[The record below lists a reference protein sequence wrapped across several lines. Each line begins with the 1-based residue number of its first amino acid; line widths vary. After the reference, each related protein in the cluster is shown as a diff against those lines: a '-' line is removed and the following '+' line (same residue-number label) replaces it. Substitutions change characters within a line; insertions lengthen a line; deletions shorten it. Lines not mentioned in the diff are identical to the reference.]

1 MTAERAYAVTFTA
14 REQAELVPVAEPS
27 APLGPRE
34 VAGRTLASVISTG
47 TELAVYQLAES
58 FPARTGYA
66 AVFEVEAV
74 GAQVTDVKPGDRL
87 LCLGPHQS
95 RQRVAR
101 DEAVLVPE
109 GMAPEVA
116 AFARMMAV
124 SMSTLTTT
132 TARPPEKVLVMGLG
146 LVGNLAVQVFAACG
160 YEVIASEPDARRREL
175 AQRAGIAPVFPA
187 VPVENPGIA
196 GQVGL
201 ALDCSGHEQAV
212 LDACRVVRK
221 RGEVV
226 LVATPWRRRSDMG
239 AHDVLRAVFHNYVV
253 LRSGWE
259 WELPRQRTDFQVNSI
274 FGNFAG
280 ALRWLAEGRVRVDG
294 LYALRPPRE
303 APRAYQDLLH
313 GRAEGLTFV
322 FDWGDCP

>member
-1 MTAERAYAVTFTA
+1 VNAEPAYAVAFTA
-14 REQAELVPVAEPS
+14 RERAELVPAEEPS
-27 APLGPRE
+27 APPGPRE

-66 AVFEVEAV
+66 AVFEVGEV
-74 GAQVTDVKPGDRL
+74 GAEITDVKPADRL

-95 RQRVAR
+95 RQRVTR

-109 GMAPEVA
+109 GLAPEVA
-116 AFARMMAV
+116 AFARMMTV

-132 TARPPEKVLVMGLG
+132 TARPPEKVLVTGLG
-146 LVGNLAVQVFAACG
+146 LVGNLAAQVFAACG
-160 YEVIASEPDARRREL
+160 YEVIASEPDARRRDL
-175 AQRAGIAPVFPA
+175 ARRVGIGAVFPT
-187 VPVENPGIA
+187 VPVDDPSIA

-201 ALDCSGHEQAV
+201 ALECSGHEQAV

-226 LVATPWRRRSDMG
+226 LVATPWRRRSDIY
-239 AHDVLRAVFHNYVV
+239 AHEVLRAAFHNYVV

-259 WELPRQRTDFQVNSI
+259 WELPRHRTDFQVNSI

-303 APRAYQDLLH
+303 APQAYQDLLH
-313 GRAEGLTFV
+313 ARAEGLTFV